1 MSAEARF
8 RERPVRDRR
17 EVHPAALMGAGS
29 SQRGVPKLLR
39 APIRRPARGGSAR
52 TAGEPRDG
60 QVTSVSLL
68 NPARPYVVVGK
79 PDIQQAEIDEVLDSL
94 QSGWLGTGP
103 KVKAFERAIAQY
115 VCMEHAVATN
125 SCTAALHLAL
135 LASGIGPG
143 DEVIVTTM
151 TFCAT
156 ANVVLHA
163 GARPVLVDVDR
174 ASQCLTADA
183 VEAAITPRTKAV
195 IPVHFAGWPAN
206 LPSLRSLANR
216 HGLKIIQDAAHC
228 LEGLIDGVPPSRY
241 GDVTCLS
248 FYVTKNVVTG
258 EGGMAVTND
267 RTVADRMRVLG
278 LHGID
283 ADAWKRFSSA
293 GYRHYSCVVPGFKYN
308 MMDLQ
313 AALGL
318 HQLARVEENLQVRE
332 TQWARYQD
340 ALNGLPLDLPAAPPA
355 SVWHARH
362 LYTIRV
368 RPDAP
373 VRRDALMS
381 ALHDRG
387 IGTGVHYVPVHEHP
401 YYRELLRG
409 RDEAYPAASAIGR
422 ETCSLPVGPGLQAD
436 EPARVIA
443 APHEPAE
450 RR

>member
-1 MSAEARF
+1 MTF
-8 RERPVRDRR
+8 
-17 EVHPAALMGAGS
+17 L
-29 SQRGVPKLLR
+29 
-39 APIRRPARGGSAR
+39 
-52 TAGEPRDG
+52 
-60 QVTSVSLL
+60 SVADPPQS
-68 NPARPYVVVGK
+68 YIVFGK
-79 PDIQQAEIDEVLDSL
+79 PDIRQPEIDEVLDSL
-94 QSGWLGTGP
+94 RSGWLGTGP
-103 KVKAFERAIAQY
+103 KVAAFERAIAQY
-115 VCMEHAVATN
+115 VGVEHAVATN
-125 SCTAALHLAL
+125 SCTAALHVAL
-135 LASGIGPG
+135 LALGIGPD
-143 DEVIVTTM
+143 DEVIVPTL

-156 ANVVLHA
+156 ANVVLHV
-163 GARPVLVDVDR
+163 GARPVFVDVDPV
-174 ASQCLTADA
+174 SQCLTPDA

-195 IPVHFAGWPAN
+195 MPVHFAGWPAD
-206 LPSLRSLANR
+206 LPTLRRITDR
-216 HGLKIIQDAAHC
+216 HRLKLIQDAAHC
-228 LEGLIDGVPPSRY
+228 LEGRIDGIPLSRY
-241 GDVTCLS
+241 GDVTCFS
-248 FYVTKNVVTG
+248 FYSTKNVVTG

-267 RTVADRMRVLG
+267 HTVASRMRVLG

-293 GYRHYSCVVPGFKYN
+293 GYRHYSCIAPGFKYN

-318 HQLARVEENLQVRE
+318 HQLARVDQSLRLRE

-422 ETCSLPVGPGLQAD
+422 ETCSLPLGPGLRDD
-436 EPARVIA
+436 EQARVIA
-443 APHEPAE
+443 ALHEVLVGAGGS
-450 RR
+450 

>member
-1 MSAEARF
+1 M
-8 RERPVRDRR
+8 
-17 EVHPAALMGAGS
+17 
-29 SQRGVPKLLR
+29 
-39 APIRRPARGGSAR
+39 I
-52 TAGEPRDG
+52 
-60 QVTSVSLL
+60 SLSL
-68 NPARPYVVVGK
+68 SNPAQPYVVFGK

-103 KVKAFERAIAQY
+103 KVKAFERAITQY
-115 VCMEHAVATN
+115 VGMEHAVATN

-143 DEVIVTTM
+143 DEVIVPTM

-163 GARPVLVDVDR
+163 GARPVLVDVDA

-195 IPVHFAGWPAN
+195 IPVHFAGWPAD
-206 LPSLRSLANR
+206 LPSLRHIADR
-216 HGLKIIQDAAHC
+216 HRLKIIQDAAHC
-228 LEGLIDGVPPSRY
+228 LEGLIDGIPLSRY
-241 GDVTCLS
+241 GDVTCFS

-267 RTVADRMRVLG
+267 DAVAARMRILG

-283 ADAWKRFSSA
+283 ADAWTRFSSA
-293 GYRHYSCVVPGFKYN
+293 GYRHYSCVSPGFKYN

-332 TQWARYQD
+332 AQWARYAEAVGD
-340 ALNGLPLDLPAAPPA
+340 LPLDLPATPPA
-355 SVWHARH
+355 GVRHARH

-368 RPDAP
+368 RPEAP
-373 VRRDALMS
+373 LARDALMS
-381 ALHDRG
+381 ALHERG
-387 IGTGVHYVPVHEHP
+387 IGTGVHYVPVHAHA
-401 YYRELLRG
+401 YYRQRFG
-409 RDEAYPAASAIGR
+409 YADASFPVAATVGQT
-422 ETCSLPVGPGLQAD
+422 TCSLPLGPGLRDAEQS
-436 EPARVIA
+436 RVIA
-443 APHEPAE
+443 ALHKVLSAPPT
-450 RR
+450 RTPS

>member
-1 MSAEARF
+1 MTF
-8 RERPVRDRR
+8 
-17 EVHPAALMGAGS
+17 L
-29 SQRGVPKLLR
+29 
-39 APIRRPARGGSAR
+39 
-52 TAGEPRDG
+52 
-60 QVTSVSLL
+60 SVADPPQS
-68 NPARPYVVVGK
+68 YIVFGK
-79 PDIQQAEIDEVLDSL
+79 PDIRQPEIDEVLDSL
-94 QSGWLGTGP
+94 RSGWLGTGP
-103 KVKAFERAIAQY
+103 KVERFERAIAQY
-115 VCMEHAVATN
+115 LGVEQAVAAN

-135 LASGIGPG
+135 LALGIGPG
-143 DEVIVTTM
+143 DEVIVPTL

-156 ANVVLHA
+156 ANVVVHV

-313 AALGL
+313 AALGI
-318 HQLARVEENLQVRE
+318 HQLARVDANLRLRE
-332 TQWARYQD
+332 AQWARYQD
-340 ALNGLPLDLPAAPPA
+340 ALQCLPLVLPANPSAA
-355 SVWHARH
+355 VVHARH
-362 LYTIRV
+362 LYTVRV

-373 VRRDALMS
+373 VRRDTLMS
-381 ALHDRG
+381 DLHKRG
-387 IGTGVHYVPVHEHP
+387 VGAGVHYVPLHEHP
-401 YYRELLRG
+401 YYQQLLQVQNG
-409 RDEAYPAASAIGR
+409 AYPVASAIGR
-422 ETCSLPVGPGLQAD
+422 ETCSLPLGPGLRDD
-436 EPARVIA
+436 EQTRVIA
-443 APHEPAE
+443 AVHEVLRGVASVS
-450 RR
+450 

>member
-1 MSAEARF
+1 
-8 RERPVRDRR
+8 
-17 EVHPAALMGAGS
+17 
-29 SQRGVPKLLR
+29 
-39 APIRRPARGGSAR
+39 
-52 TAGEPRDG
+52 
-60 QVTSVSLL
+60 VTSVSLL
-68 NPARPYVVVGK
+68 NPARPYVVFGK

-115 VCMEHAVATN
+115 VGMEHAVATN

-143 DEVIVTTM
+143 DEVIVPTM

-163 GARPVLVDVDR
+163 GARPVLVDVDG
-174 ASQCLTADA
+174 ASQCLTAEA

-195 IPVHFAGWPAN
+195 IPVHFAGWPAD
-206 LPSLRSLANR
+206 LPSLRSVADR

-228 LEGLIDGVPPSRY
+228 LEGRIESIPPSRY
-241 GDVTCLS
+241 GDVSCFS
-248 FYVTKNVVTG
+248 FYSTKNVVTG

-267 RTVADRMRVLG
+267 RAVAERMRVLG

-283 ADAWKRFSSA
+283 ADAWTRFSSA
-293 GYRHYSCVVPGFKYN
+293 GYRHYSCAAPGFKYN

-332 TQWARYQD
+332 AQWARYAE
-340 ALNGLPLDLPAAPPA
+340 ALRHLPLDLPATPPPA
-355 SVWHARH
+355 VRHARH
-362 LYTIRV
+362 LYTVRV
-368 RPDAP
+368 RPEAP
-373 VRRDALMS
+373 LTRDALMA
-381 ALHDRG
+381 ALHERG

-401 YYRELLRG
+401 YYRELLQNPEG
-409 RDEAYPAASAIGR
+409 MYPVASAIGR
-422 ETCSLPVGPGLQAD
+422 DTCSLPLGPGLRNEEQAS
-436 EPARVIA
+436 VIA
-443 APHEPAE
+443 ALHDTLSGADGRQPNE
-450 RR
+450 RSERA